1 MAASAIPPIRVG
13 LTRTG
18 LAAGQ
23 PDRTFFHRDDPRD
36 DPRYARARLDGL
48 SGPRINSSINSSA
61 SFAA

>member
-1 MAASAIPPIRVG
+1 MAAPTTTPIRLG

-18 LAAGQ
+18 LATGQ
-23 PDRTFFHRDDPRD
+23 PDRTFFHRD